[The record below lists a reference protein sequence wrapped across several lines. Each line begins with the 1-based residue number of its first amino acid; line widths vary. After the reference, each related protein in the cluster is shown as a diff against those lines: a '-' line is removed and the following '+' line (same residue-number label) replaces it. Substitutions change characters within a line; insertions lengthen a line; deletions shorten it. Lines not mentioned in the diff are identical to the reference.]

1 MVTYQV
7 CDLDQKPSEVKS
19 KGHLILTKQTK
30 HLVQKLENVQDN
42 NNVLCMLQY
51 ISSSSWSPKRSHQPW
66 EKKERKTLSK
76 MNIAQSINFPI
87 PPPTAGSQAIKS
99 PPSGNTS
106 TDILSSHPQFF
117 SNFLLWAG
125 GRLWSNKTHFYLQI
139 NLEIKSSRRKRL
151 KCSSLLLFSFC
162 MGWADQQLSVH
173 YCPLLSSCRKK
184 CSESIYVNI
193 YSIKQGFMKKGLR
206 SENENV

>member
-1 MVTYQV
+1 
-7 CDLDQKPSEVKS
+7 
-19 KGHLILTKQTK
+19 
-30 HLVQKLENVQDN
+30 
-42 NNVLCMLQY
+42 MLQY

-66 EKKERKTLSK
+66 VKKERKTLSK

-139 NLEIKSSRRKRL
+139 NLEIKSSQRKGWSVL
-151 KCSSLLLFSFC
+151 PFYYSHFVWGELISSFLSTTVHFC
-162 MGWADQQLSVH
+162 QAAG
-173 YCPLLSSCRKK
+173 KK

-193 YSIKQGFMKKGLR
+193 YSIKQGFRKKGLR
-206 SENENV
+206 SKNENVWEIPSWSWRNRANNFHIRVFILVFIHS